1 MSEGA
6 GSRSRLAWIAV
17 VVGLLGAVIGG
28 YSTYH
33 QHKLVSEPGYESFC
47 SIDAVFD
54 CDDVNSSRW
63 STVPLQGAAPIPVSL
78 LGLLFWVA
86 LAWLAW
92 IHARGPEEPGRDTA
106 MAYAL
111 LLSLGGL
118 LFSAFMAFVSYVV
131 IEKICIICT
140 AWYVV
145 AIAYPILAIRAFPGS
160 LSQAVQ
166 SVVADLRESWP
177 RRGGMLA
184 GWLLLAAL
192 GSQIP
197 PMLAVD
203 PVVASDDG
211 EFLEIWKNAPRRSVG
226 LGGAH
231 AKGSRDPK
239 LDVME
244 FADLE
249 CPACR
254 REATVLR
261 ELMKKYPG
269 VVRVAFRHYPLDNAC
284 NGFMSRPLHK
294 HACDASLAAECAGQ
308 QGEFWAYHDK
318 LFTPWGK
325 PKPDLTRE
333 GLARSAEVVGLNMD
347 EFTTCM
353 ERGAGMA
360 KIQAD
365 LRAGASIGIRSTPTL
380 VINGRRISQSL
391 TLAQWETIMKAEGIE
406 AASP

>member
-1 MSEGA
+1 MSEKT
-6 GSRSRLAWIAV
+6 GSRSRLAWIAF
-17 VVGLLGAVIGG
+17 VVGLLGAIIGG

-33 QHKLVSEPGYESFC
+33 QHKLVSDPGYESFC
-47 SIDAVFD
+47 SIDTVFD

-63 STVPLQGAAPIPVSL
+63 STLPLMGAAPIPVSL
-78 LGLLFWVA
+78 LGFLLWVT

-92 IHARGPEEPGRDTA
+92 IHARGPEDPGRDTA

-118 LFSAFMAFVSYVV
+118 SFSVFMAFVSYVV
-131 IEKICIICT
+131 IQKVCIVCT

-145 AIAYPILAIRAFPGS
+145 AIAYPILASRAFSGS
-160 LSQAVQ
+160 LSQAAQ
-166 SVVADLRESWP
+166 SVVADLRKSWR
-177 RRGGMLA
+177 RRGGVLA

-192 GSQIP
+192 GSQVP
-197 PMLAVD
+197 PMRVVD
-203 PVVASDDG
+203 QGRVGGDS
-211 EFLEIWKNAPRRSVG
+211 EFLEVWKNAPRRSVD

-231 AKGSRDPK
+231 VKGSRDPQ
-239 LDVME
+239 LDVVE

-261 ELMKKYPG
+261 KLMKKYPG

-284 NGFMSRPLHK
+284 NGLMNRPLHE

-308 QGEFWAYHDK
+308 QGEFWAYHDE
-318 LFTPWGK
+318 LFTPWGR
-325 PKPDLTRE
+325 PKPDLSRE
-333 GLARSAEVVGLNMD
+333 GLARSAEVVGLDMD
-347 EFTTCM
+347 EFSTCM

-360 KIQAD
+360 RIQAD

-380 VINGRRISQSL
+380 VINGRKISKSL
-391 TLAQWETIMKAEGIE
+391 TLVQWETIMRAEGIE
-406 AASP
+406 VASP